1 MKYFED
7 VRVGETAVLGS
18 STVSEAEIL
27 AFARKYDPQP
37 FHTDPEAAKTSFFGG
52 LIASGWHTCAIMMR
66 ISVEAMQRE
75 RAAGAGSPGIDSCRW
90 LKPVRPGDRLTLKR
104 EILEA
109 AVPDEA
115 GRLRPEPVGD
125 GQPEGRDGPR
135 HRRHHHAEAPSGS
148 RRVSD
153 LVHFEDVEV
162 GQTHRFGRYEV
173 TAEEIVEYARQF
185 DPQPFHVDEE
195 AARHSQFGGLIASGW
210 HTGAMLIRMVCE
222 SAIPGHATNGA
233 IGFDDLKWLVPVRP
247 ATCCPSST
255 WSWRRSSRAAGAT
268 SASSRSRAAS

>member
-90 LKPVRPGDRLTLKR
+90 LKPVRPGDVLTGR
-104 EILEA
+104 TEVLETW
-109 AVPDEA
+109 
-115 GRLRPEPVGD
+115 
-125 GQPEGRDGPR
+125 
-135 HRRHHHAEAPSGS
+135 PSRS
-148 RRVSD
+148 K
-153 LVHFEDVEV
+153 
-162 GQTHRFGRYEV
+162 
-173 TAEEIVEYARQF
+173 
-185 DPQPFHVDEE
+185 P
-195 AARHSQFGGLIASGW
+195 
-210 HTGAMLIRMVCE
+210 
-222 SAIPGHATNGA
+222 
-233 IGFDDLKWLVPVRP
+233 IGFTRRRNELINQHGEVVVAVVGITMYERRP
-247 ATCCPSST
+247 A
-255 WSWRRSSRAAGAT
+255 AAA
-268 SASSRSRAAS
+268 